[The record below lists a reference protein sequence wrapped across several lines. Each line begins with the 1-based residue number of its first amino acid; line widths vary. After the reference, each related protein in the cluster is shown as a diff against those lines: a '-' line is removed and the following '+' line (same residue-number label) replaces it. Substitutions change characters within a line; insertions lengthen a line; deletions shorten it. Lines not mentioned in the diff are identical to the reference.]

1 MKFAAART
9 TIRHPR
15 HTTRLALLLLT
26 ALASGAS
33 FASGGGGEGGGGGGV
48 ATGKVNYFP
57 IDPAFVV
64 NIQDNNSLRFMQ
76 IGLNLMTMDAEVVEA
91 VKKHMAPIRHELVML
106 FSSRDI
112 NEVLTAQ
119 AREKLRQE
127 ALVKIQGVLEHY
139 ADIPVTKKVKSE
151 DGKEHPSSV
160 QEVLF
165 TSFVIQ

>member
-1 MKFAAART
+1 MKCAVHPALIT
-9 TIRHPR
+9 PPR
-15 HTTRLALLLLT
+15 HKTGLALLLLA
-26 ALASGAS
+26 ALCSSNVSANS
-33 FASGGGGEGGGGGGV
+33 GEGEGSSGSSYT
-48 ATGKVNYFP
+48 TGKVNYFP

-76 IGLNLMTMDAEVVEA
+76 VSVNLMTMDAEVVAA
-91 VKKHMAPIRHELVML
+91 VQKHMAPIRHELLML

-112 NEVLTAQ
+112 NEVRSTE

-127 ALVKIQGVLEHY
+127 ALVKIQGVLAHY
-139 ADIPVTKKVKSE
+139 ADISASKRVKGE
-151 DGKEHPSSV
+151 GGKEFPSGV

>member
-1 MKFAAART
+1 MKFSAASS
-9 TIRHPR
+9 TIRPLR
-15 HTTRLALLLLT
+15 HKTRLALLLIT
-26 ALASGAS
+26 ALASGAA
-33 FASGGGGEGGGGGGV
+33 FASGGGGESGGGV

-64 NIQDNNSLRFMQ
+64 NIQDNDSLRFMQ

-139 ADIPVTKKVKSE
+139 ADIPATKKVKSE

>member
-1 MKFAAART
+1 MKFAARPAT
-9 TIRHPR
+9 TPQRH
-15 HTTRLALLLLT
+15 HKTRLALLLLA
-26 ALASGAS
+26 ALC
-33 FASGGGGEGGGGGGV
+33 SGGAAAVSSGGEGGGSASV

-57 IDPAFVV
+57 IAPAFVV

-76 IGLNLMTMDAEVVEA
+76 IGINLMTMDAEVVAA
-91 VKKHMAPIRHELVML
+91 VQKHMAPLRHELVML

-112 NEVLTAQ
+112 SEVLSTE
-119 AREKLRQE
+119 AREKMRQE
-127 ALVKIQGVLEHY
+127 ALVKIQGVLERY
-139 ADIPVTKKVKSE
+139 ADIPVSKKVKGE